1 MNFQAELMTGYLDF
15 CRQHKRLDEKTI
27 KAYRIDL
34 NQFLAE
40 VPLHGTTFTSVAVEE
55 MIQTYLK
62 DYKPSTVKR
71 KYASIKAF
79 FRYLKHKGI
88 IRDNPFSELRVQI
101 KAETNIPR
109 CFDLHTLEKILHVGL
124 EIHRQSTIDSFCF
137 YTSLRNLVVLEL
149 LFSTGVRVFE
159 LCNLRICDVDQSCSY
174 LRIDGKGGK
183 ERMVCITHPDVK
195 NFLDQLLRGRKNA
208 NPASYIFINRLGG
221 RLSEDSVRR
230 IVRNICREAGIEIH
244 ITPHMFRHSLA
255 TSLLDEG
262 VDCRHIQNIL
272 GHSSIK
278 TTERYTHVSLKMQK
292 NILHQRHPRNQIHV
306 TTGEYRTES
315 CPTDNGEERAT
326 YHVSPFRG
334 ENGVKRVFVELS
346 EVQAQ
351 SLGLYP

>member
-1 MNFQAELMTGYLDF
+1 MICQTELIMSYLNF
-15 CRQHKRLDEKTI
+15 CRQHKRLNEKTI

-40 VPLHGTTFTSVAVEE
+40 VPLHDTTLTPVTVEE
-55 MIQTYLK
+55 VIQNYLK

-79 FRYLKHKGI
+79 FRYLKHKGTI
-88 IRDNPFSELRVQI
+88 QDNPFSELRLQI
-101 KAETNIPR
+101 KTEVSLPR
-109 CFDLHTLEKILHVGL
+109 CFDLYTLERILYAGL
-124 EIHRQSTIDSFCF
+124 TIHRQSAPDSFCF
-137 YTSLRNLVVLEL
+137 FTSLRNFVVLEL

-159 LCNLRICDVDQSCSY
+159 LCNLRMCDVDQSCSY

-195 NFLDQLLRGRKNA
+195 NFLEQLLRGRKNVSQ
-208 NPASYIFINRLGG
+208 ASYIFINRLGG

-230 IVRNICREAGIEIH
+230 IVRNICREAGIELH

-292 NILHQRHPRNQIHV
+292 NILHLRHPRNHIHV
-306 TTGEYRTES
+306 TTGE
-315 CPTDNGEERAT
+315 
-326 YHVSPFRG
+326 
-334 ENGVKRVFVELS
+334 
-346 EVQAQ
+346 
-351 SLGLYP
+351 